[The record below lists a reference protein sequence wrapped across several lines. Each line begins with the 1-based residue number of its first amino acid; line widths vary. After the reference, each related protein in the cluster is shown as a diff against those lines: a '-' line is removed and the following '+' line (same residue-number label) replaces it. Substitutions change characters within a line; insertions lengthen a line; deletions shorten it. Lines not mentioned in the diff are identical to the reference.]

1 LKKVFATPQ
10 DAEAAFYE
18 ALEKCDLEAM
28 MDVWSED
35 DELVCVHP
43 GGPRLVGYE
52 AVRESWN
59 RIFHSGQ
66 RLKIRL
72 STPIQV
78 TSGMIAIHSVHEN
91 LAVPAERTAGVSVAT
106 NIYIRSAHGWRM
118 IAHHASP
125 APVPQE
131 QAAATPKV
139 LH

>member
-1 LKKVFATPQ
+1 VKKVFATPQ

-18 ALEKCDLEAM
+18 ALEKSDLEAM
-28 MDVWSED
+28 MEVWSED
-35 DELVCVHP
+35 DELICIHP

-52 AVRESWN
+52 AVRESWQ

-66 RLKIRL
+66 RLRIQL
-72 STPIQV
+72 TTLIQV

-91 LAVPAERTAGVSVAT
+91 LSVREERTTGMTVAT

-125 APVPQE
+125 AAVIQE
-131 QAAATPKV
+131 PAPATPKI

>member
-1 LKKVFATPQ
+1 MKKVFATPQ

-18 ALEKCDLEAM
+18 ALEKGDLEAM
-28 MDVWSED
+28 MEVWSED
-35 DELVCVHP
+35 DELICIHP

-52 AVRESWN
+52 AIRESWQ
-59 RIFHSGQ
+59 RIFQSGQ

-72 STPIQV
+72 TTLIQI
-78 TSGMIAIHSVHEN
+78 TSGMIAIHSLHEN
-91 LAVPAERTAGVSVAT
+91 VSVPQERAAGVSAAT

-125 APVPQE
+125 SAVVQE
-131 QAAATPKV
+131 QAPSAPKV